1 MTASGVGGAAAAALR
16 LLLCSDTE
24 FLAARVVAPT
34 PRQWLQWPRALMAPA
49 DPLRRPGARARGLA
63 RRLTRGGAGAQLARG
78 ERARAAV
85 GLEGERRAL
94 QVAVAACERELA
106 AAATTLEEDEA
117 VLAALESAGSFGA
130 GERENAVRYRAAR
143 KRLLCAAAAA
153 MRERERLSA
162 DAGEPVDAAA
172 DSWLEAQQHEQRR
185 HLHNLGF

>member
-1 MTASGVGGAAAAALR
+1 
-16 LLLCSDTE
+16 
-24 FLAARVVAPT
+24 
-34 PRQWLQWPRALMAPA
+34 
-49 DPLRRPGARARGLA
+49 
-63 RRLTRGGAGAQLARG
+63 
-78 ERARAAV
+78 
-85 GLEGERRAL
+85 
-94 QVAVAACERELA
+94 VAACERELA

-143 KRLLCAAAAA
+143 KRLLRAAAAA
-153 MRERERLSA
+153 MRERERLSV